1 MKLSIAQ
8 FRPASG
14 DIALNITNHVR
25 LINLATDQKADVI
38 IFPELSVSGYE
49 PQIASELATDQN
61 DERFNIF
68 QEISDSN
75 NITIGIGA
83 PTKQPNGVAISMILF
98 KPHQSRT
105 TFSKQFLHH
114 SETPY
119 FVAGHGY
126 NEFRIE
132 SSKIA
137 VAICYEL
144 SVPEHSARAFEN
156 GADIYMASVVESING
171 VAKSIEQLS
180 ETARKYGMTTFMAN
194 CIGQTGAYKCPGKS
208 SIWDNSGQLIG
219 QLNEI
224 QEGILVF
231 DTLTEEVMALYLQGS
246 AKDMMANAEY

>member
-14 DIALNITNHVR
+14 DIALNIKNHIR
-25 LINLATDQKADVI
+25 LIELATDQSADVI
-38 IFPELSVSGYE
+38 IFPELSISGYE
-49 PQIASELATDQN
+49 PQIASELATNQN
-61 DERFNIF
+61 DARFDIF
-68 QEISDSN
+68 QKISDLK
-75 NITIGIGA
+75 NIIVGIGA

-98 KPHQSRT
+98 QPKQQRK

-119 FVAGHGY
+119 FVAGSGY
-126 NEFRIE
+126 NDFSIN

-156 GADIYMASVVESING
+156 GADVYMASVVESVNG
-171 VAKSIEQLS
+171 VEQSITQLS

-194 CIGQTGAYKCPGKS
+194 CIGQTGAYNCPGKS
-208 SIWDNSGQLIG
+208 SIWNNAGELIG
-219 QLNEI
+219 QLSDER
-224 QEGILVF
+224 EGILVL
-231 DTLTEEVMALYLQGS
+231 DTETREITNLYLQTS
-246 AKDMMANAEY
+246 AIDVTVNAE